1 MEPCNRP
8 MAGKHSKPTI
18 IHHGIVGWKENQL
31 SSPYIYQKNQR
42 RKGRSIRK
50 TITEIIFL
58 NTIHKVLHKNNYHIR
73 VYTWL
78 SPYTSFYTRAP
89 HGVQ

>member
-1 MEPCNRP
+1 

-58 NTIHKVLHKNNYHIR
+58 NTIHKVLHKNIWR
-73 VYTWL
+73 PPWGL
-78 SPYTSFYTRAP
+78 GKIIPRPQEA
-89 HGVQ
+89 QE